1 MAERPSVGDT
11 HGVNKNVCQKYYRQP
26 KKSGKKSIC
35 DDKQAPPLLRSK
47 K

>member
-1 MAERPSVGDT
+1 MAVRLNGGDT

-35 DDKQAPPLLRSK
+35 DDKRAPPLLRSK

>member
-1 MAERPSVGDT
+1 MAALPNSGDT
-11 HGVNKNVCQKYYRQP
+11 HGVNKNVCQKYYRRP

>member
-35 DDKQAPPLLRSK
+35 DDKRAPPLLRSK